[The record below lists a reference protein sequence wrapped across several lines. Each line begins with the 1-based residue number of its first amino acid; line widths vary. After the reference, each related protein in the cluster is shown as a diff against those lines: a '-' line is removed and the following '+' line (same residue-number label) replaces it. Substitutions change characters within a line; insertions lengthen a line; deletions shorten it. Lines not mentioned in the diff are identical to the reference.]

1 VDEVREKQRKAI
13 GVKPEQEI
21 YREYL
26 LTVSQ
31 MTDDVNQRRRREAIL
46 RGILESLFARKDSQR
61 GFTSEQRRILW
72 NTTASR
78 KCQQCGR
85 VLNWDDFTIDH
96 VDPHSK
102 GGRSRLENSALMC
115 RGCNSSKGNRKRR

>member
-1 VDEVREKQRKAI
+1 
-13 GVKPEQEI
+13 
-21 YREYL
+21 
-26 LTVSQ
+26 
-31 MTDDVNQRRRREAIL
+31 MTDDVNQRRRREGIL
-46 RGILESLFARKDSQR
+46 RGILGSLFAKKDSQR

-72 NTTASR
+72 NTASSR
-78 KCQQCGR
+78 KCQECGR
-85 VLNWDDFTIDH
+85 VLSWDDFTIDH